1 MSNLRQAMKHT
12 TELLRAH
19 VNAVQISAGN
29 GLPEAPIRRKLE
41 ALLRHEIDDRKLR
54 TELLERLV
62 TLLQGGDGPRPGEI
76 TRAHLH
82 RVRNTR
88 RGT

>member
-12 TELLRAH
+12 TALLRAH
-19 VNAVQISAGN
+19 VEAVQISVGN
-29 GLPEAPIRRKLE
+29 GLPAARIRRKLE
-41 ALLRHEIDDRKLR
+41 TLLCHEINDRKLR

-62 TLLQGGDGPRPGEI
+62 TLLQGADGPRPGEVA
-76 TRAHLH
+76 RAHLH

>member
-1 MSNLRQAMKHT
+1 MRQAMKHT

-19 VNAVQISAGN
+19 LDALQNSVGN
-29 GLPEAPIRRKLE
+29 GLPAAPIRRELE
-41 ALLRHEIDDRKLR
+41 ILLRHEIADRKLR

-76 TRAHLH
+76 VRTHLH
-82 RVRNTR
+82 RVCNTR
-88 RGT
+88 RRK